1 MGSLVAIASREKVRT
16 PMVEVR
22 QAEVSLETGVA
33 RDARG
38 KPGDRQVTV
47 VSREAWQ
54 RACQALGE
62 TVPWTL
68 RRANLLV
75 EGVELAETIGRR
87 IRIGPVVLEVTEE
100 TEPCENMDRQHPGLR
115 KALEPEWRGGVT
127 CRIVE
132 PGSISIGDPVALE

>member
-54 RACQALGE
+54 RACGALGE
-62 TVPWTL
+62 TVPWTK